1 MLLGKEYN
9 CTSDFWSY
17 GILLTEMSTCQTPFY
32 NSVEEKLHENII
44 TKAPVLNAIHD
55 EDLKDLITK
64 LLDKNPDNRI
74 GNPKS
79 SYGKIQDH
87 PFFKSKIS
95 WKELN
100 AQTIQPPFVPELV
113 SLS

>member
-9 CTSDFWSY
+9 CTCDFWSY

-32 NSVEEKLHENII
+32 NSIEEKLHENII
-44 TKAPVLNAIHD
+44 NKPPVLSAVHD
-55 EDLKDLITK
+55 QDLKDLITK
-64 LLDKNPDNRI
+64 LLEKDPNIRL
-74 GNPKS
+74 GNPKLS
-79 SYGKIQDH
+79 NGKIQDH

-100 AQTIQPPFVPELV
+100 EQKMKPPFVPELV
-113 SLS
+113 K